1 MDFFAKN
8 FTRMISYFTL
18 TGMEELTGFIERV
31 VFASEDTGFTV
42 AKLKMPKKEE
52 LISIVGSLPSVQEGE
67 TLICQGDW
75 KYHPQFGRQFEVQK
89 FQLKAPADLMG
100 IQKYLESG
108 MVKGIGAVYAKRIVD
123 KFGLDT
129 LDMIDKDPRRLLEVP
144 GIGKKRVSQIIKCWD
159 EQRSIREVMIF
170 LRSHNVKPSLAQK
183 IFKRYGEDSIRKV
196 KENPYAL
203 AHDVFGI
210 GFKSADELAKKL
222 EISHDSP
229 LRIEAGIEFVMW
241 ELSLEGHVCYPEK
254 ELVGV
259 AQKILEVDEG
269 LIEKEIEKLV
279 EKETLVRERDHLW
292 IKPLYLTE
300 VGIAEELSRL
310 IYSKDAFRTVDCE
323 RAVEWVEGQLG
334 IQLAKNQKEA
344 IKGSL
349 SKKFHIITGGP
360 GTGKSTITKAILRI
374 MSKLSGSILLA
385 APTGRAA
392 KRMSEI
398 THRKAFTIH
407 SLLEFDFTKG
417 GFKKNRDHPLTCDL
431 IIIDEASMIDTRLM
445 LHLLRAIP
453 SHARAIFIGDI
464 DQLPSVGPGNVL
476 RDMIASEKIPV
487 DLLKEIFRQARNSKI
502 ITNAHRV
509 NQGYFP
515 EIEPTPGS
523 DFHFIETKSQEETL
537 EKILE
542 LLTKTLPTRYNY
554 DPLDEVQVLSPMKK
568 GMVGCENLN
577 RLLQMHLNPHKE
589 GLSRMGRLFH
599 PGDKVMQMR
608 NNYDKHIFNGD
619 VGKIMEINLV
629 DQQMIVNFDEKFVE
643 YDFSELDEL
652 MLAYAVSVH
661 KYQGSECPCIVMPI
675 DLSHF
680 KLLFRNL
687 LYTGITRGR
696 KRVVLVG
703 STKALAI
710 AVNNDLV
717 KKRYTGLKEMIQQTL
732 T

>member
-1 MDFFAKN
+1 
-8 FTRMISYFTL
+8 MISYFTL
-18 TGMEELTGFIERV
+18 AGMEELTGFIERV

-52 LISIVGSLPSVQEGE
+52 LISIVGNLPSVQEGE

-144 GIGKKRVSQIIKCWD
+144 GIGKKRVGQIIQCWD

-183 IFKRYGEDSIRKV
+183 IFKRYGEDSIRKM

-229 LRIEAGIEFVMW
+229 LRIEAGIEFVLW
-241 ELSLEGHVCYPEK
+241 ELSLEGHVCLSGKKNY
-254 ELVGV
+254 LRWLRRF
-259 AQKILEVDEG
+259 LEVDEE
-269 LIEKEIEKLV
+269 LIGKEVDKLV

-310 IYSKDAFRTVDCE
+310 IYSKDTFRKIDCE
-323 RAVEWVEGQLG
+323 LAVEWVETQLG
-334 IQLAKNQKEA
+334 IKLAKNQKEA

-398 THRKAFTIH
+398 TRRKAFTIH

-417 GFKKNRDHPLTCDL
+417 GFKKKSG
-431 IIIDEASMIDTRLM
+431 AS
-445 LHLLRAIP
+445 
-453 SHARAIFIGDI
+453 SY
-464 DQLPSVGPGNVL
+464 V
-476 RDMIASEKIPV
+476 
-487 DLLKEIFRQARNSKI
+487 
-502 ITNAHRV
+502 
-509 NQGYFP
+509 
-515 EIEPTPGS
+515 
-523 DFHFIETKSQEETL
+523 
-537 EKILE
+537 
-542 LLTKTLPTRYNY
+542 
-554 DPLDEVQVLSPMKK
+554 
-568 GMVGCENLN
+568 
-577 RLLQMHLNPHKE
+577 
-589 GLSRMGRLFH
+589 
-599 PGDKVMQMR
+599 
-608 NNYDKHIFNGD
+608 
-619 VGKIMEINLV
+619 
-629 DQQMIVNFDEKFVE
+629 
-643 YDFSELDEL
+643 
-652 MLAYAVSVH
+652 
-661 KYQGSECPCIVMPI
+661 
-675 DLSHF
+675 
-680 KLLFRNL
+680 
-687 LYTGITRGR
+687 
-696 KRVVLVG
+696 
-703 STKALAI
+703 
-710 AVNNDLV
+710 
-717 KKRYTGLKEMIQQTL
+717 
-732 T
+732 